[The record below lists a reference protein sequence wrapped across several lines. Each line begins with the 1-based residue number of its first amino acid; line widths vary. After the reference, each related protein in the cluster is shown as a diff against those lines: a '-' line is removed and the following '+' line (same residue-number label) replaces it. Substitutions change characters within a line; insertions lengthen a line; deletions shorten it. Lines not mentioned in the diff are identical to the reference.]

1 MKNYIIHDT
10 PFNTNFYIWKRHYF
24 NHIQNVFFHIT
35 KIIDI
40 NSQHMF
46 DNFCIF
52 LYKNSSNYICKNI

>member
-10 PFNTNFYIWKRHYF
+10 PFNTNFYICKKTAFCKYQF
-24 NHIQNVFFHIT
+24 Y

-52 LYKNSSNYICKNI
+52 LYKNSSKYICKNI